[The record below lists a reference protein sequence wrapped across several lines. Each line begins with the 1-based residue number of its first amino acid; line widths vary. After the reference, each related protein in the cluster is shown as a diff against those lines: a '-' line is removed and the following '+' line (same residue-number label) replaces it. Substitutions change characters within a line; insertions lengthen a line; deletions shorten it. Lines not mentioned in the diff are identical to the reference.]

1 MFKKLRTY
9 IYILAALL
17 IISCERRAL
26 VSPTSATMIQVQVAI
41 QNVSN
46 INCDIYNEKIP
57 RPNISTEMM
66 HVVLYDPETER
77 IVTETYIADMMT
89 DGEGNVVMSGYV
101 NANPGVYDVLVYN
114 FDTESTIVRN
124 QSSFNTIEAYTNEVQ
139 ASIHTRYRSRADEN
153 DYEPIVYEPDHIIVS
168 TERNHVIPFHE
179 DVHVIHS
186 RAHTVVD
193 TYYLQIKV
201 DGLEY
206 VSSAQALMGGMSS
219 SNLIGTNT
227 RSLEPSCVYFEM
239 QKGKDGGDDNG
250 DDVICCLFNTFG
262 KIKDV
267 ESKLEVTFDV
277 TTTDGRRVEKTFD
290 ISPVFETEDAILR
303 HWLILDENDYKLVI
317 DPPVNP
323 TGSKVGG
330 GGGFE
335 PVVEDW
341 VEEHAEI
348 SL

>member
-9 IYILAALL
+9 VYILAALL

-41 QNVSN
+41 QNISN
-46 INCDIYNEKIP
+46 INCDIYNSRIP
-57 RPNISTEMM
+57 RPNITTEMM

-77 IVTETYIADMMT
+77 IVTETYIT
-89 DGEGNVVMSGYV
+89 DTLRDAKGNLVMSGYV

-124 QSSFNTIEAYTNEVQ
+124 QNSMNTIEAYTNEVQ
-139 ASIHTRYRSRADEN
+139 SSIYTRYRSRVGD
-153 DYEPIVYEPDHIIVS
+153 DGFEPVVYEPDHLIVS
-168 TERNHVIPFHE
+168 TEKNHVIPFHE
-179 DVHVIHS
+179 DIHVINS
-186 RAHTVVD
+186 RAYSIVE

-201 DGLEY
+201 DGLQY

-219 SNLIGTNT
+219 SNLIGSNT
-227 RSLEPSCVYFEM
+227 PSLDPACVYFEM
-239 QKGKDGGDDNG
+239 QKGKDGGREDG

-262 KIKDV
+262 KIKDI

-290 ISPVFETEDAILR
+290 ISKVFETEDAIER
-303 HWLILDENDYKLVI
+303 HWLILDENDYKMVI
-317 DPPVNP
+317 DPPQNP
-323 TGSKVGG
+323 SGGKVGG

-341 VEEHAEI
+341 EEEHAEI